1 MKHNLSTFIEKD
13 NKRIL
18 KEQGNIK
25 IDALYQIITNKKG
38 QPDHLAIDLYTEARS
53 WFKPKKT
60 AVNGNVIYLSKLKG
74 YGWQIGYEY
83 FAEKYKC
90 SKDKIRTKFV
100 LLEKLGLLTR
110 NFRTEYFFGQR
121 FNNLMYLLVWKDTPH
136 FYSEVGL
143 EKPTI
148 ACAENQGYLCE
159 NSRTPIL
166 EFKDNIYVIPN
177 NKEIERD
184 IPKDISSISKK
195 EKILKKKSPESE
207 SLEKSSLGDDFLTLP
222 NPPEPILDEDNEMKA
237 QIIPLKPERNTQF
250 ELNQAIFKTFGTGIA
265 EELIQRCQFIL
276 EPNRI
281 GIKVGQGLT
290 LSDTDKKKLRSC
302 IYDTY
307 GKNIKIVSLNQAA
320 NELPKEVDLQSK
332 VEEPTLSEIPKNES
346 CLLWQKFQMSL
357 NGYFPQEI
365 AKHAMTAWFSKL
377 KATQILSANKLIL
390 TGSDFYI
397 DYIFRQFEAAIEHIA
412 KTNKITVEL
421 HFESKSSKPI
431 IFTPKGRI

>member
-1 MKHNLSTFIEKD
+1 MKNNKTF
-13 NKRIL
+13 L
-18 KEQGNIK
+18 KEQGKSNVVYISSYKKRNKVKPYAKFDLDWQEILRANNQDKRLADATVILSARLAYELHKNNERPVFLSSHWFEKATKKKRHQNLRLRKQLAHIFHFKLHKVIMVDGELLFNVFEVWYTLESKK
-25 IDALYQIITNKKG
+25 IMNLEDVIIDKIIPLNPEENRHQGCSKNAPRLEHKCSLYIDNKALVEEEALAYSSSTN
-38 QPDHLAIDLYTEARS
+38 ANNE
-53 WFKPKKT
+53 
-60 AVNGNVIYLSKLKG
+60 KLK
-74 YGWQIGYEY
+74 I
-83 FAEKYKC
+83 K
-90 SKDKIRTKFV
+90 
-100 LLEKLGLLTR
+100 
-110 NFRTEYFFGQR
+110 
-121 FNNLMYLLVWKDTPH
+121 
-136 FYSEVGL
+136 
-143 EKPTI
+143 
-148 ACAENQGYLCE
+148 
-159 NSRTPIL
+159 
-166 EFKDNIYVIPN
+166 
-177 NKEIERD
+177 
-184 IPKDISSISKK
+184 SS
-195 EKILKKKSPESE
+195 ESE

-302 IYDTY
+302 IHDTY
-307 GKNIKIVSLNQAA
+307 GENIKIVSLNQSA
-320 NELPKEVDLQSK
+320 NELNKEVDLQPK
-332 VEEPTLSEIPKNES
+332 VEEPTLSETPKNES
-346 CLLWQKFQMSL
+346 CLLWQKFQRSL
-357 NGYFPQEI
+357 HEYFPPEI
-365 AKHAMTAWFSKL
+365 TKHAMTAWFSKL